1 MKFRRLTNIKKISFK
16 SKEELQR
23 EEGFYTFLKAF
34 FIGTTI
40 FCVFLSLVIS
50 IFVYRAVKDLPDVSN
65 LSTFTQ
71 ESTKIYDMNDE
82 LIGYIHG
89 DENRVTI
96 PLRDMSPWITKAV
109 IAIEDERFYTHQ
121 GIDLKGISRALM
133 TNLSNGES
141 SQGGSTITQQLVK
154 NSFLINKK
162 SLSRKLAEAILAI
175 RTERTFAKDDILKM
189 YLNRIYWGS
198 LCYGVES
205 ASKRYFNKPASQLNL
220 AEASLMAGLL
230 KAPEGY
236 SPYKQYKKAKK
247 RQMLVLNRMMQLK
260 QITKKQALEA
270 YNTPLLLNHTKPK
283 LGKYP
288 YFVHYINSLISEKY
302 GRDALKKS
310 GLKVYTTLN
319 PKVQKIAQNTLKE
332 QIEKLSRDGLQ
343 GVIVSIDANTAQLQ
357 ALVGGADYSKSNFNR
372 ATQAKRS
379 PGSLFKP
386 IVYLT
391 GLRKEV
397 IKPDGYILDAPI
409 ALNGGYRTWRP
420 KNWDGRFLGK
430 ITVREALYKSR
441 NTPSVRL
448 ALKVGVDEIISTA
461 RLCGI
466 KSHIN
471 DNYTI
476 ALGSFGVS
484 PLEMAQAYTTIAN
497 YGLYKEVSAIRRI
510 ENIDGKVIY
519 ENKPVEIQ
527 VIDKKYVKD
536 LISIMEDVVKKG
548 TGRSSRLE
556 NRTSAGKTGTSDDS
570 RDLWFGG
577 FTPDTVTIVWFGRD
591 DNRPLSGMTSGNCAR
606 MWKAFSTEYYNQV
619 HIVPKEFEC
628 KDENDICKKLHLS
641 DKSY

>member
-1 MKFRRLTNIKKISFK
+1 M
-16 SKEELQR
+16 
-23 EEGFYTFLKAF
+23 KAF

-40 FCVFLSLVIS
+40 FCIFLSLVIS
-50 IFVYRAVKDLPDVSN
+50 LFVYRAVKDLPDVSN
-65 LSTFTQ
+65 LSTFSQ
-71 ESTKIYDMNDE
+71 ESTKIYDMNDD

-89 DENRVTI
+89 DENRVTVSI
-96 PLRDMSPWITKAV
+96 KDISPWIKKSV
-109 IAIEDERFYTHQ
+109 IAIEDDRFYSHQ
-121 GIDLKGISRALM
+121 GIDLKGTFRALIN
-133 TNLSNGES
+133 NLTSGDS

-175 RTERTFAKDDILKM
+175 RAERAYQKDEILKM
-189 YLNRIYWGS
+189 YLNRVYWGS
-198 LCYGVES
+198 CCYGVES
-205 ASKRYFNKPASQLNL
+205 ASKRYFNKSASQLNL
-220 AEASLMAGLL
+220 AEASMMAGLL

-236 SPYKQYKKAKK
+236 SPYNHFKKAKK
-247 RQMLVLNRMMQLK
+247 RQMLVLNRMFQLK
-260 QITKKQALEA
+260 MINKEEALNA
-270 YNTPLLLNHTKPK
+270 YNQPLSLNQTRTK

-288 YFVHYINSLISEKY
+288 YFVHYINSLITEKY

-310 GLKVYTTLN
+310 GFKVYTTLN
-319 PKVQKIAQNTLKE
+319 PKAQKIAQQTLKE
-332 QIEKLSRDGLQ
+332 QLEKLSRPGLQ
-343 GVIVSIDANTAQLQ
+343 GVIVSVNAKNGELQ
-357 ALVGGADYSKSNFNR
+357 ALVGGADYSESNFNR

-391 GLRKEV
+391 GLRKEI
-397 IKPDGYILDAPI
+397 IKPDGFIMDAPI

-420 KNWDGRFLGK
+420 KNWDGRYLGK

-471 DNYTI
+471 DNFTI

-497 YGLYKEVSAIRRI
+497 YGTFKKIRAIRKI
-510 ENIDGKVIY
+510 EDINGDLVY
-519 ENKPVEIQ
+519 ENRPVEIE
-527 VIDKKYVKD
+527 VIEKKYVTD
-536 LISIMEDVVKKG
+536 LISILQDVVKKG

-556 NRTSAGKTGTSDDS
+556 NRPSAGKTGTSDDS

-577 FTPDTVTIVWFGRD
+577 FTPDTVTITWFGRD
-591 DNRPLSGMTSGNCAR
+591 DNKPLYGMTSGNCAR
-606 MWKAFSTEYYNQV
+606 MWKAFSNEYYNQI
-619 HIVPKEFEC
+619 HISPKEFDEK
-628 KDENDICKKLHLS
+628 KDCDICKKLQLS